1 MHRLSGVERNAKMFA
16 WLLAAAA
23 LIGSIVF
30 ALADLRYAAGEGG
43 TRSDQDPLR
52 SAGR

>member
-1 MHRLSGVERNAKMFA
+1 MHRLSGVERNARMFA

-23 LIGSIVF
+23 LIGSIAF
-30 ALADLRYAAGEGG
+30 MLLTAGTQPARAAP
-43 TRSDQDPLR
+43 RWDQDPLR